1 MKYYSTV
8 DKDAL
13 DLMDS
18 LFNNWGH
25 PGGGDYTD
33 FGAFPRYKARRTDEG
48 LEAAFELPGVE
59 PDKANISV
67 ESDLLKV
74 SGERHEFGKEDAVKF
89 ERTLRVPDD
98 LDVAGIKA
106 NLKNGLLSVKIPKV
120 KKEEPKQIAIKV
132 E

>member
-8 DKDAL
+8 DRDAL
-13 DLMDS
+13 DLMDN
-18 LFNNWGH
+18 LFKGWNQA
-25 PGGGDYTD
+25 GDGCND
-33 FGAFPRYKARRTDEG
+33 FGVFPRYRARRTDDG

-74 SGERHEFGKEDAVKF
+74 SGERAELGKEENILF
-89 ERTLRVPDD
+89 ERTLRIPDD
-98 LDVAGIKA
+98 LDASRIEA
-106 NLKNGLLSVKIPKV
+106 NLKNGLLSVRIPKIK
-120 KKEEPKQIAIKV
+120 KKEPRQIAISV

>member
-8 DKDAL
+8 DRDAF
-13 DLMDS
+13 DLMDN
-18 LFNNWGH
+18 LFKGWNQA
-25 PGGGDYTD
+25 GDSCND
-33 FGAFPRYKARRTDEG
+33 FGVFPRYKARRTDEG
-48 LEAAFELPGVE
+48 LEVAFELPGVE

-74 SGERHEFGKEDAVKF
+74 SGERAELGKEGSIEF

-98 LDVAGIKA
+98 LDASRIEA
-106 NLKNGLLSVKIPKV
+106 NLKHGLLSVRIPKI
-120 KKEEPKQIAIKV
+120 KKKEPKQIAIAI